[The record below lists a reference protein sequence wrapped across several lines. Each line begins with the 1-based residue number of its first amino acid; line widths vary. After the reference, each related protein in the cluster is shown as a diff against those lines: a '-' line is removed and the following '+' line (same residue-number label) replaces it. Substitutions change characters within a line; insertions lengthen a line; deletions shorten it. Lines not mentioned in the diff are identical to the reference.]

1 MARFHHARIKT
12 KSALSGVWLS
22 LGLFA
27 IVFAIFIFGTVS
39 LSAGSAKRQR
49 ESLENALTR
58 DIVYCYATT
67 GKYPESL
74 SYIKDTYGLYYNDEL
89 FYVDYKIR
97 GSNLFP
103 DVTIIDLVEEKA
115 PLPQRIVSYVGG
127 VGKQFS
133 EIKDAVRKTIVT
145 RRSANGIHIE

>member
-1 MARFHHARIKT
+1 MARFHPAGAKS
-12 KSALSGVWLS
+12 KSALSGLWTS

-27 IVFAIFIFGTVS
+27 IVVGIFIFGTYS
-39 LSAGSAKRQR
+39 LSSGSTKRQR
-49 ESLENALTR
+49 ESLQNALTR

-74 SYIKDTYGLYYNDEL
+74 TYIRDTYGLYYNDEL

-103 DVTIIDLVEEKA
+103 DVTIIDLVEEKK
-115 PLPQRIVSYVGG
+115 PLPQRIAAHSAGLL
-127 VGKQFS
+127 KEFAELQ
-133 EIKDAVRKTIVT
+133 EAVRKEIVT
-145 RRSANGIHIE
+145 RRRASGIHL

>member
-1 MARFHHARIKT
+1 MARFHPAGAKS
-12 KSALSGVWLS
+12 KSAVTGLWCS

-27 IVFAIFIFGTVS
+27 IVVGIFIFGTIS
-39 LSAGSAKRQR
+39 LSSGSTKRQR
-49 ESLENALTR
+49 ESLQNALTR

-74 SYIKDTYGLYYNDEL
+74 TYIKDTYGLYYNDEL

-103 DVTIIDLVEEKA
+103 DVTIIDLVGEKA
-115 PLPQRIVSYVGG
+115 PLPQRIVAHAAGML
-127 VGKQFS
+127 KEFS
-133 EIKDAVRKTIVT
+133 ELKGAVRKSIVT
-145 RRSANGIHIE
+145 RRRASEIQL

>member
-1 MARFHHARIKT
+1 MARF
-12 KSALSGVWLS
+12 SNPALGRSKSGVSGMWGS
-22 LGLFA
+22 L
-27 IVFAIFIFGTVS
+27 IIFTVVVVMFIASTYS
-39 LSAGSAKRQR
+39 LSAGSTKRQK

-74 SYIKDTYGLYYNDEL
+74 TYIKDNYGLYYNEEL

-115 PLPQRIVSYVGG
+115 PLPQRFLAYGNG
-127 VGKQFS
+127 LLKQFT
-133 EIKDAVRKTIVT
+133 ELKEAVRKTIVT
-145 RRSANGIHIE
+145 RRRASTIRL